1 MKKIDENK
9 PTTPND
15 LQEEELLNFLLS
27 NRHSGKR
34 QRVAFKIRAW
44 NFTVK
49 SSYVLKRLID
59 IIGSL
64 TLLIVLSPFLL
75 LVIIWIKLDS
85 RGPLIY
91 RQIRVGYN
99 GRHFNFYKFRS
110 MYVDADARKA
120 ELQEQNE
127 SSDGVIF
134 KMKNDPRI
142 TACGRFIRRYSI
154 DELPQIVN
162 VLLGDMSLV
171 GPRPP
176 LPREVDL
183 YTLEDRKRLQVR
195 PGLTCTWQISGRS
208 DIPFNQQVLLDKEY
222 IRSQSFWKDVVIL
235 LKTIPAVLTGR
246 GAY

>member
-1 MKKIDENK
+1 MKKIDENR
-9 PTTPND
+9 PAPPND

-34 QRVAFKIRAW
+34 QRVAFKIQAW

-59 IIGSL
+59 IVGSL
-64 TLLIVLSPFLL
+64 MLLLVLSPFLL
-75 LVIIWIKLDS
+75 LVMLWIKLDS

-120 ELQEQNE
+120 ELEEQNE

-142 TACGRFIRRYSI
+142 TRCGRFIRRYSI

-235 LKTIPAVLTGR
+235 LKTIPAVITGR